1 MNQAAIVKL
10 IIIYSKIEL
19 KILLSKCMY
28 FCDLMNII
36 LSQIGV
42 RLVTYVTKDKM
53 KFFNLK
59 LYFPLSYTSET
70 LQKNYSV
77 KDKILINL
85 ILTV

>member
-10 IIIYSKIEL
+10 IIIYSKIEH

-42 RLVTYVTKDKM
+42 HLVTYVTKDKM
-53 KFFNLK
+53 KTFNLK
-59 LYFPLSYTSET
+59 LQFPLSYTIET
-70 LQKNYSV
+70 LQKYYLV
-77 KDKILINL
+77 KDKIFN
-85 ILTV
+85 